1 MYGDAPCMSMYCNN
15 GNMVSAVA
23 EDVRRSYLSEAD
35 NKQQCS
41 DKLLQQ
47 LCYLGTGKITCTAND
62 ELSALRTLL
71 AIGKNKIGKVCYNM
85 IERRMSE
92 VTAKKVQ
99 ASTQYIQLVQSPKRD
114 EWEAVPDI
122 RRRVGGRVAPDCNFQ

>member
-1 MYGDAPCMSMYCNN
+1 MYGGSSYN
-15 GNMVSAVA
+15 GNVVSAVA
-23 EDVRRSYLSEAD
+23 EDIHRSYVNEAD
-35 NKQQCS
+35 NERHCR

-47 LCYLGTGKITCTAND
+47 LCYLGNGKMTCTANE
-62 ELSALRTLL
+62 ELSALSTLH
-71 AIGKNKIGKVCYNM
+71 AIGKDKLGNVCHNM

-99 ASTQYIQLVQSPKRD
+99 ASTQYIQPVQSPKRD
-114 EWEAVPDI
+114 EWEAVPAI